1 MNPNVPTP
9 EFIEWLK
16 SLSPE
21 QIADYNQQQ
30 NAQTEGVWEKF
41 KSNFEKGTCSL
52 CNKPLLSFDHHK
64 PCLHWLLTP
73 EGFTKRHF
81 HLIYKKYTY
90 YRMAAY
96 VRWVATIDAPF
107 KNINDIK
114 AEHPGDKL
122 IDFTARYKNLT
133 WSFSCSPT
141 DHQGH
146 KNSEQGNF
154 PHYHFQMLINGLPFI
169 DYSDFHVPF
178 HNDDLYNIELF
189 AHKNLISHR
198 FGVGIGMSELLEKGE
213 GLEFVIEKPSPT
225 CNRAEAA
232 CEIDTLIMANEGETI
247 SGELLNEAIE
257 EAKASGKT
265 VASVVKEK
273 IKNANIITIVS
284 AGEGVPEAKQRAGGR
299 KKK

>member
-1 MNPNVPTP
+1 MNPNVPTQ

-21 QIADYNQQQ
+21 QIAYYNQQQ
-30 NAQTEGVWEKF
+30 NAHTERVWEKF
-41 KSNFEKGTCSL
+41 KTYFEKGTCSL
-52 CNKPLLSFDHHK
+52 CNEPLQSFYPLK

-73 EGFTKRHF
+73 EGFTKKHF
-81 HLIYKKYTY
+81 HLIYKKFTY
-90 YRMAAY
+90 FRMAAY

-122 IDFTARYKNLT
+122 IDFTARCKNLT

-154 PHYHFQMLINGLPFI
+154 PHYHFQMFVNELPFI
-169 DYSDFHVPF
+169 DYSDFHIPF
-178 HNDDLYNIELF
+178 HEDDLYNIELF
-189 AHKNLISHR
+189 AHKNLIFHR

-213 GLEFVIEKPSPT
+213 GLEFIIESPSQT

-232 CEIDTLIMANEGETI
+232 CEIDTLIMASVGETI

-265 VASVVKEK
+265 IASVVKKK
-273 IKNANIITIVS
+273 IKNANIATIVS
-284 AGEGVPEAKQRAGGR
+284 AGEGVPEAKQRTGGR
-299 KKK
+299 KRK